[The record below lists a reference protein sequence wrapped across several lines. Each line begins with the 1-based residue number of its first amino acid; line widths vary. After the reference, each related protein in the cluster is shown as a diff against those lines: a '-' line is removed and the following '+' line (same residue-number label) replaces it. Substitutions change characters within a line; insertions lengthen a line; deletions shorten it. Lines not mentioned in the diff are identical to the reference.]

1 MKQAFQRS
9 DLPSKTDLV
18 SLVNKG
24 VLIRPPV
31 LTVTSTVNPSRC
43 PAIVTDSCCDV
54 FPLKSIRY
62 GSFSITGDSPRRTR
76 FHSHSIIN
84 RPPKPAWLKGLA
96 VINIGRY
103 RHFYRKKRA
112 SFASAGDGAICG
124 VATLT
129 TPSSINSHHTEQGS
143 KLQLLRQRNP
153 TCRNGHHRH
162 ITQCGTEPSRNR
174 LQRKT

>member
-31 LTVTSTVNPSRC
+31 LTVTSTVNPLRC
-43 PAIVTDSCCDV
+43 PAIVTDSYRDV

-84 RPPKPAWLKGLA
+84 KPPKPAWLKDLA
-96 VINIGRY
+96 VIDMGLY
-103 RHFYRKKRA
+103 RRFYRQKRR
-112 SFASAGDGAICG
+112 SFAGAGDGAICG
-124 VATLT
+124 GATFST
-129 TPSSINSHHTEQGS
+129 SSSIRGKHTEKRTASGFAEIAGARASTAAAVPQNFGGAV
-143 KLQLLRQRNP
+143 KP
-153 TCRNGHHRH
+153 
-162 ITQCGTEPSRNR
+162 
-174 LQRKT
+174 